1 MNVTK
6 RQKTSFPFIILSS
19 GIDESIDTVS
29 SEDVWIIRQ
38 QGHWDIINLLYG
50 EQNKLCNSDTKDFV
64 INETDLFLG
73 YLLMKSSIQKP

>member
-38 QGHWDIINLLYG
+38 QGH
-50 EQNKLCNSDTKDFV
+50 
-64 INETDLFLG
+64 
-73 YLLMKSSIQKP
+73 